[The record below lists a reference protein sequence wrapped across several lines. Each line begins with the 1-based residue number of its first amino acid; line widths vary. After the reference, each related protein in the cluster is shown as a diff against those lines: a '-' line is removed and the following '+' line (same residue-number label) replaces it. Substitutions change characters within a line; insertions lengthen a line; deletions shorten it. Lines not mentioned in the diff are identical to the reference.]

1 LKTTIQIND
10 LSIGYLLGRGRQ
22 KLIQERISQQLCA
35 GELTC
40 LLGAN
45 GVGKSTLLRTL
56 SGSQPPLKGEI
67 IVHGRSLQAY
77 PDNERARLIGLV
89 LTDKTNVGGIS
100 VFDLVALGRHPYTG
114 FFGRLKKSDREI
126 VIASMEKVGI
136 LHHANSYVSELS
148 DGERQKAMIAKALA
162 QECPVILLDEPTA
175 FLDVNSRI
183 ETMLLLQ
190 ELAEKEQKSI
200 LISTHD
206 IESAIRMGSCF
217 WLMSK
222 DKPFLSGKP
231 EELILSG
238 VFDDFFQLSAYPE
251 WSGKRYLNEKTDC

>member
-10 LSIGYLLGRGRQ
+10 LSIGYPQGRGKQ
-22 KLIQERISQQLCA
+22 KFIKEQISQQLYA

-45 GVGKSTLLRTL
+45 GTGKSTLLRTL
-56 SGSQPPLKGEI
+56 SGSQPSLKGEI
-67 IVHGRSLQAY
+67 IVNGRLLQSY
-77 PDNERARLIGLV
+77 SDNERARLIGLV

-114 FFGRLKKSDREI
+114 FFGRLRKYDRK
-126 VIASMEKVGI
+126 VVMASMKKVGI
-136 LHHANSYVSELS
+136 LHQSDSYVSELS

-162 QECPVILLDEPTA
+162 QECPVIILDEPTA

-183 ETMLLLQ
+183 ETMLLLR

-200 LISTHD
+200 LLSTHD
-206 IESAIRMGSCF
+206 IESAIRMGSRF
-217 WLMSK
+217 WLMSQ

-238 VFDDFFQLSAYPE
+238 IFDDFFQLSTYPG
-251 WSGKRYLNEKTDC
+251 WSGKRYLDRLP